1 VSTVNPELVA
11 EAGGPSTAYLPE
23 GFIEDAWYVAAWSH
37 EIGPDALFARTL
49 LGRPLVFYRRRDG
62 GVVAMDDR
70 CCHRAAPL
78 SIGRKEGDGVRCLY
92 HGLKFDATGACV
104 EMPGQERIPPMA
116 CVRTYP
122 VVEQDRFVWV
132 WMGAKANANPADIL
146 RFFWHDSPEWA
157 MKPGYI
163 HYQAHVQLIV
173 DNLLDFAHLSYV
185 HPTTLGTARNAQ
197 VKAQV
202 QAIEGGLRITRWA
215 LDDEMPPN
223 HRRVARFEGRV
234 DRWQIYEWHPPAF
247 MRMDAGSAPTGTGAP
262 EGRIAPEAM
271 KFRHTSV
278 QTPETTRTSHYF
290 FGQAR
295 NFELQDEAMTEAIF
309 QDVST
314 AFAEDRHMIEAQ
326 QKILDATPGF
336 KPVATVHDQALNMA
350 RHLVRKRLV
359 EQAQAQ
365 AQSQTLAV
373 QPGGAT

>member
-1 VSTVNPELVA
+1 MTTEN
-11 EAGGPSTAYLPE
+11 YLPE
-23 GFIEDAWYVAAWSH
+23 EFIENAWYVAAWDH

-49 LGRPLVFYRRRDG
+49 LGKPLVFYRREDG

-78 SIGRKEGDGVRCLY
+78 SIGRKEGDCVRCLY
-92 HGLKFDATGACV
+92 HGLKFDPQGVCV

-116 CVRTYP
+116 RVRTYP
-122 VVEQDRFVWV
+122 VVERDRFVWV
-132 WMGAKANANPADIL
+132 WMGAPEQADPSTIL
-146 RFFWHDSPEWA
+146 SFFWHASPEWA

-163 HYQAHVQLIV
+163 HYQAHVQLVV

-202 QAIEGGLRITRWA
+202 EAIDGGLRITRWA

-223 HRRVARFEGRV
+223 HKRVARFEGRV

-247 MRMDAGSAPTGTGAP
+247 MRMDAGSAPVGTGAP
-262 EGRIAPEAM
+262 EGRIAEVAM

-278 QTPETTRTSHYF
+278 QTPETARTAHYF
-290 FGQAR
+290 FCQAR
-295 NFELQDEAMTEAIF
+295 NFELDNAAMTEAIF

-314 AFAEDRHMIEAQ
+314 AFAEDRTMIEAQ

-336 KPVATVHDQALNMA
+336 RPVATVHDQALNMA
-350 RHLVRKRLV
+350 RHLVRKRLEAEV
-359 EQAQAQ
+359 RMAATP
-365 AQSQTLAV
+365 AA
-373 QPGGAT
+373 PGVVPIMVAAAEGVKS